1 MIISR
6 NIISR
11 ISFIFRRK
19 FYKQID
25 HLKYYL
31 GCTIDFVETFTLS
44 FRVTF
49 GNLFIYFEHRRE
61 RERERDPTTFSC
73 RLFKIKLNHNS
84 KNKPSKLFR
93 LNFDSPPFFFFFF
106 SINFFNNLVK
116 FNQHPLYRRDK
127 KDEER
132 GTAFIPVEILART
145 FIVLN
150 SLARRFVSPPRT
162 SSDA

>member
-6 NIISR
+6 NIIYIIYLSTKILQTEDR
-11 ISFIFRRK
+11 SSQVSSGMHNRLRWNFYFIISSYFWK
-19 FYKQID
+19 
-25 HLKYYL
+25 
-31 GCTIDFVETFTLS
+31 
-44 FRVTF
+44 
-49 GNLFIYFEHRRE
+49 FIYLFWASW

-132 GTAFIPVEILART
+132 GTAFIPAEILART